1 MRRSRRDT
9 EWSIWT
15 EDKNST
21 VTKEKLEEV
30 LRNFELNDDVAKVV
44 FLVTFQT
51 SLCNSHSS

>member
-1 MRRSRRDT
+1 MRRSRQDT

-30 LRNFELNDDVAKVV
+30 LRNFELNDDVAKVA

-51 SLCNSHSS
+51 SVCNSHSS

>member
-1 MRRSRRDT
+1 MRRSGRDT
-9 EWSIWT
+9 EWSVWT

-44 FLVTFQT
+44 FLFTFHY
-51 SLCNSHSS
+51 S

>member
-1 MRRSRRDT
+1 MRRSRQDT